1 MTDLLDPTVLAVR
14 PQPLGAFPLPVGYL
28 LVQASPD
35 TEEARLALLAGQI
48 PQWPA
53 ALRAHERALAGDR
66 DGALAELTGSD
77 PITRYNRFVMDP
89 DGAEDPDELRSLLGD
104 LGVMVDVVLF
114 ALGRTDTAP

>member
-28 LVQASPD
+28 LVPASPD

-53 ALRAHERALAGDR
+53 ALLAH
-66 DGALAELTGSD
+66 
-77 PITRYNRFVMDP
+77 
-89 DGAEDPDELRSLLGD
+89 
-104 LGVMVDVVLF
+104 
-114 ALGRTDTAP
+114 